1 MLTLLCWVGGLP
13 SKPHNLVLTCKLSG
27 KLLTT
32 LNVQKL
38 DKLVVLNLRKQ
49 AARLMVHPSNLTWR
63 CMTLKLSKMPSG
75 VTKAEAMWNE
85 DLALD
90 VVKEVYP
97 PYFGWDESR
106 ARKCTQLVD
115 YLRVPPHHTTLLPEL
130 SVMRHD
136 HLCIQGHEETNHNKQ
151 AINVFHALQVQCLR
165 RIALKD
171 MYLKASPTWSVAL
184 LQEFSLY
191 RTKLTSLPRFPL
203 SVRVL
208 EFRETCLEGRDNQEN
223 ILVGL
228 CQQDLPNLINLVV
241 FNCRQSGQIPVG
253 ISKLSK
259 LVELDLS
266 SNLLSGTIPT
276 TIGDLTNLELLNL
289 SHNCLEGTIPTQL
302 EKLTR
307 LDQLVLAHNQLEGQ
321 VPLVY
326 ANRWF
331 CLAHNKFCG
340 VFSSKRGVPHTEGNL
355 FDNQTELRQGR
366 FCPCYE

>member
-1 MLTLLCWVGGLP
+1 MLTLLCWAGENLRL
-13 SKPHNLVLTCKLSG
+13 KPHNLVLTCKLSG
-27 KLLTT
+27 RVLATT
-32 LNVQKL
+32 RFEQHKL
-38 DKLVVLNLRKQ
+38 DLLELSKQ
-49 AARLMVHPSNLTWR
+49 AARLMVHPSILTWR
-63 CMTLKLSKMPSG
+63 CMTVELSEMPSG
-75 VTKAEAMWNE
+75 MTKAEAMWNE
-85 DLALD
+85 DLAAD
-90 VVKEVYP
+90 VVKEVYQ
-97 PYFGWDESR
+97 PYVGWDVG
-106 ARKCTQLVD
+106 ARMCTQRVD
-115 YLRVPPHHTTLLPEL
+115 HLRVPPRHTAILPEL
-130 SVMRHD
+130 SVMRYD
-136 HLCIQGHEETNHNKQ
+136 HLVIQGHEETNHNKQ

-184 LQEFSLY
+184 LQEFFLY

-228 CQQDLPNLINLVV
+228 CEQDLPNLINLVV

-253 ISKLSK
+253 ISKFNK
-259 LVELDLS
+259 IVVLDLS
-266 SNLLSGTIPT
+266 RNLLSGTIPR

-340 VFSSKRGVPHTEGNL
+340 VFSSKRGVQHTEGNL
-355 FDNQTELRQGR
+355 FDNQAELRQGR
-366 FCPCYE
+366 FCPCCE